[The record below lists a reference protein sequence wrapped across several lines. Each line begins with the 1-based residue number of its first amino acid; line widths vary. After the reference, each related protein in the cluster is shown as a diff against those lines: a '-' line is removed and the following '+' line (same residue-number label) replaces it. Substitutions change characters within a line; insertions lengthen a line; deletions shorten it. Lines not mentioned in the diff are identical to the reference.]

1 VERDP
6 ARASFEEFA
15 AARWAALVRVAYLLT
30 GHRQDAEDLLQ
41 SALERVA
48 MRWPTLDEP
57 EAYTRKVLYT
67 QAISRRRRLGRRPP
81 EALTGLLPDLAAMP
95 APQPEVETRI
105 VLEAALET
113 LTRKQRA
120 VLVLRFY
127 EDLSEAQTAEVLGC
141 SLGTVKSQT
150 RHALSRLRALNP
162 HLIEVAVM
170 R

>member
-1 VERDP
+1 MGRDGG
-6 ARASFEEFA
+6 RTSFEEFA
-15 AARWAALVRVAYLLT
+15 AARWGALVRVAYLLT
-30 GHRQDAEDLLQ
+30 GHPQDAEDLLQ

-48 MRWPTLDEP
+48 MRWSTLEEP

-67 QAISRRRRLGRRPP
+67 QATSRWRRLRSRPA
-81 EALTGLLPDLAAMP
+81 EALTGQPPERPAAV
-95 APQPEVETRI
+95 QREVETRI
-105 VLEAALET
+105 VLEAALER

-141 SLGTVKSQT
+141 SVGTVKSQT

-162 HLIEVAVM
+162 HLLREAV
-170 R
+170 RP

>member
-1 VERDP
+1 MNADR

-15 AARWAALVRVAYLLT
+15 SARWASLVRVAYLLT

-48 MRWPTLDEP
+48 LRWHTLDEP

-67 QAISRRRRLGRRPP
+67 QAVSRWRRRGRHPA
-81 EALTGLLPDLAAMP
+81 ELLTGELPEGPPVAHR
-95 APQPEVETRI
+95 EVETRI
-105 VLEAALET
+105 VLEAALDT
-113 LTRKQRA
+113 LTPKQRA

-127 EDLSEAQTAEVLGC
+127 EDLSESQTAEVLGC

-162 HLIEVAVM
+162 HLLEEVMA
-170 R
+170 